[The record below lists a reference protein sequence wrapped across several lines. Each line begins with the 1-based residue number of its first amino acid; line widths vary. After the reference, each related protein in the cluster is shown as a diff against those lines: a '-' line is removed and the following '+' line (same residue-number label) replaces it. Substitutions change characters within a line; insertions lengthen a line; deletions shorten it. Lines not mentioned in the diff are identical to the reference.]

1 MAFRE
6 YITSKRLAGVTQQG
20 RFVVD
25 AQEDGDLPDARTWG
39 ELEAYLVGKN
49 CSRELLED
57 AAGVWRDY
65 EDSIGLER

>member
-1 MAFRE
+1 MPFRE
-6 YITSKRLAGVTQQG
+6 YIASKRLAGVTEG

-25 AQEDGDLPDARTWG
+25 AKNDRDLPDARTWG

-49 CSRELLED
+49 CSREVLED